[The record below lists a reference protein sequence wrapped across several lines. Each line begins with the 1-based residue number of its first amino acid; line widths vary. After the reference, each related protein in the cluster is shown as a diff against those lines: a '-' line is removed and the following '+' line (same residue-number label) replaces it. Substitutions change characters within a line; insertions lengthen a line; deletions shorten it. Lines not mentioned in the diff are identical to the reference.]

1 MSIIFTD
8 GRSAALIWALHG
20 YFVPTTKIIKKDVT
34 GKKATAK
41 FTIKDAQESVIFVGA
56 SLQEIEDRIHHLQ
69 RAKSSI
75 QPSVYCVGDSIF
87 SFNDIFIKFDNYRF
101 TFKNILRA
109 LDICFKIIYLFDL
122 EFPLESVMFFNFVE
136 TYFYKFQP
144 TKKYPKVQILIE
156 YLSNVH
162 YTDKVFSV

>member
-41 FTIKDAQESVIFVGA
+41 FTIKDAQE
-56 SLQEIEDRIHHLQ
+56 
-69 RAKSSI
+69 SI

-122 EFPLESVMFFNFVE
+122 EFPLESV
-136 TYFYKFQP
+136 
-144 TKKYPKVQILIE
+144 
-156 YLSNVH
+156 
-162 YTDKVFSV
+162 VF